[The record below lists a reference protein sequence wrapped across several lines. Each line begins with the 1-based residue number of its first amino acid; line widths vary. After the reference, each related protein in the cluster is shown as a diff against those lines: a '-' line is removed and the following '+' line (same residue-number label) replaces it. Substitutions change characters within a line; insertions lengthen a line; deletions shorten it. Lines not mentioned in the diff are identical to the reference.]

1 MQAQL
6 TLIWDKLLPAFNAKE
21 LEVNKA
27 AQEKMKEAFANLNA
41 KEGPPKSKD
50 SSLI

>member
-1 MQAQL
+1 
-6 TLIWDKLLPAFNAKE
+6 

-41 KEGPPKSKD
+41 KERPKKVK
-50 SSLI
+50 IHR